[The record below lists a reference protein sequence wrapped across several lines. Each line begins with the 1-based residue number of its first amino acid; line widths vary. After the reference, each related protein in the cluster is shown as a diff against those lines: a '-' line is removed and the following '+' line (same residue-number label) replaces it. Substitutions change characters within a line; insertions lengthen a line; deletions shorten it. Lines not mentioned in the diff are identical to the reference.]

1 MISYKMNLVFTIA
14 ITIGLVLQSV
24 GTSTV
29 NRDLLTKSNI
39 QEKIELSNDSTIVYQ
54 TSNLVI
60 KKISDHVYLHIS
72 YLNTDEFGKVGCNG
86 MLVISDGEGVVFDSP
101 TNNQSSKELI
111 QFVNRKLMSDIKA
124 FVPTHFHQDCVGGL
138 EEFQNNYIPTYA
150 SKQTLALLK
159 KNGQTF
165 TLPVKSFNRNLNL
178 NIGNYKVYAEYFGQ
192 GHTKDNIIGYFPL
205 EDVIFGGCL
214 IKEIGAGKGY
224 LGDANSQQW
233 SKTVE
238 KIKSKYPHV
247 KLVIPGHGQLGGSD
261 LIDYTINLFAN

>member
-29 NRDLLTKSNI
+29 NRDMLTKSNI

-60 KKISDHVYLHIS
+60 KKISDHVYVHIS

-86 MLVISDGEGVVFDSP
+86 MLVISNGEGVVFDSP
-101 TNNQSSKELI
+101 TDNQSSKELI
-111 QFVNRKLMSDIKA
+111 QFVTQQLKSEIIALI
-124 FVPTHFHQDCVGGL
+124 PTHFHQDCVGGL
-138 EEFQNNYIPTYA
+138 VEFETRNIPTYA
-150 SKQTLALLK
+150 FKQTISLLK
-159 KNGQTF
+159 ENGQMF
-165 TLPVKSFNRNLNL
+165 ASPVKSFNPKFTLNVGTQK
-178 NIGNYKVYAEYFGQ
+178 IHAGYYGQ
-192 GHTKDNIIGYFPL
+192 GHTRDNIIGYFPL
-205 EDVIFGGCL
+205 EKVIFGGCL

-224 LGDANSQQW
+224 LGDANCDQW

-261 LIDYTINLFAN
+261 LIDYTKNLFAN